1 MENKNRLDWL
11 IDYPLPTM
19 LPDIYKHINQHN
31 AQANNMS
38 TENEVTKD
46 DVNTTEEGLI
56 TTITLES
63 PNKDDELEL
72 Q

>member
-1 MENKNRLDWL
+1 
-11 IDYPLPTM
+11 M